1 MRPFDLLIPNTLDE
15 ALALLTDLGGRPIA
29 GGTDLI
35 PLMHTD
41 KFRPEQ
47 LIDLSR
53 LSALRHIRHEGDG
66 LVRIG
71 ALTTHAQLET
81 SALLWQQA
89 TALAQAARSVGGV
102 QTRQRGTL
110 GGNLVHASPAADV
123 ALALLALEAQ
133 VTLHSLSGARQL
145 PLSEFLTGPGQT
157 ARHDDELLT
166 QVSFVMPGPAS
177 GSAFRKLGKR
187 SAMIIA
193 VVGVAAV
200 LLLGD
205 GLIQDARI
213 ALGSVAPTV
222 IRAPQAEALLR
233 GQPPGEA
240 LFRKA
245 GEVAQGEAQPIDDFR
260 ASAEYRRRMVGVL
273 TRRALGEAYD
283 QARDRINTPGITR
296 NSLSMPPQ
304 HNRCNM

>member
-1 MRPFDLLIPNTLDE
+1 MRPFDLLTPDTLDE
-15 ALALLTDLGGRPIA
+15 ALALLTDPGGQPIA

-35 PLMHTD
+35 PLMQTD
-41 KFRPEQ
+41 KLRPER

-71 ALTTHAQLET
+71 ALTTHTQLET
-81 SALLWQQA
+81 SALLWGQA
-89 TALAQAARSVGGV
+89 TVLAQAARSVGGV
-102 QTRQRGTL
+102 QIRQRGTL
-110 GGNLVHASPAADV
+110 GGNLAHASPAADV

-133 VTLHSLSGARQL
+133 VTLRNQSGARQL

-157 ARHDDELLT
+157 ACSDDELLT
-166 QVSFVMPGPAS
+166 QVSFALPGPAS

-200 LLLGD
+200 LLLED
-205 GLIQDARI
+205 GLIRDARI

-233 GQPPGEA
+233 DQSPGEA
-240 LFRKA
+240 LFHRA
-245 GEVAQGEAQPIDDFR
+245 GQVAQGEAQPIDDFR

-273 TRRALGEAYD
+273 TRRALGKAYD
-283 QARDRINTPGITR
+283 QTRDRTK
-296 NSLSMPPQ
+296 
-304 HNRCNM
+304 